1 MWTAKISFY
10 GEKALLGEKSI
21 IYKINLAGYPLSY
34 YYKDKWVFVHIA
46 GVMFG
51 KEENKRLFIK
61 DLRESNR
68 VVNIEVNND
77 FIIGTIKE
85 PAIAKTFYNKDIIH
99 LAPTIISQGN
109 ETMTIG
115 SFSKDKLLKAIK
127 VFEKL
132 HNAKIHYIQQKKIKN
147 ISIVK
152 EHPDLTKKQRDSMA
166 LALEHG
172 YYDYPRKI
180 SVEELS
186 KLSSLS
192 FSTFH
197 AHLRK
202 AEHKLMPFFFESN
215 L

>member
-10 GEKALLGEKSI
+10 GAKALLGEKSI
-21 IYKINLAGYPLSY
+21 EHKINLVGFPLSY
-34 YYKDKWVFVHIA
+34 YYENNWVFVHIA
-46 GVMFG
+46 GVIFG
-51 KEENKRLFIK
+51 EEKKKKLFIK
-61 DLRESNR
+61 DLKKSNR
-68 VVNIEVNND
+68 VVNIEVNGD

-85 PAIAKTFYNKDIIH
+85 QSITKTFYNKDIIH
-99 LAPTIISQGN
+99 LAPTIISNGN

-115 SFSKDKLLKAIK
+115 SFKKDNLVKAIK

-132 HNAKIHYIQQKKIKN
+132 HNAKIYYIQQKKIKN

-152 EHPDLTKKQRDSMA
+152 EHPDLTKKQKEAMA
-166 LALEHG
+166 LALKHG

-180 SVEELS
+180 SLEKLS
-186 KLSSLS
+186 KLNRLS

-202 AEHKLMPFFFESN
+202 AEHKLMPFFFESS